1 MGIFLFLKKHKDK
14 HKADEH
20 KPHPPAPHPPP
31 PPPPPT
37 TASTTS
43 TTSTASTTKS
53 APIFLKPPCPKN
65 VEYAPPDGNCTFSTG
80 HKLYSKDDFIYQL
93 NSPYRSIGP
102 IDNSEISQKQNSVN
116 KAGGYSSPSFG
127 SNVQSATNGLYR
139 SQTKKFPRNPSS
151 STGINV
157 NNRNDLV
164 SQSNSPSYRSIR
176 PIDNS
181 KISQKQN
188 SVNNAGGYSTPSF
201 GSNVQSA
208 ANGLYRSRTNYSP
221 VNPSTST
228 GINVNNRND
237 LVSQSNSPSY
247 RSIDPI
253 DNNEISQKQNSVNNA
268 GGYSSPSFGSNVQSA
283 TNGLYRSQT
292 NNFPGNPSSSTGINQ
307 NSVNNAG
314 GYSSPSFG
322 SNVQSA
328 ANGLYRSRTNNFPG
342 NPSSSTGINVNNRND
357 LVSQSN
363 SPSYRS
369 IDPID
374 NNEISQKQN
383 SVNNAGGYSSPS
395 FGSNVQSAANGLYRS
410 KTNNFPGN
418 PSSSTGINVNN
429 QNDLVS
435 QSNSPSY
442 RSIRPIDN
450 SEISQKQ
457 NSVNNAGGYSSPSFG
472 SNVQSAANGLYRS
485 RTNNFPGNPSSS
497 TGINQNSVNN
507 AGGYSSPSFGSNVQ
521 SAANGLY
528 RSRTNN
534 FPGNPSSSTGI
545 NVNNQNDLVSQSNS
559 PSYRSIRPI
568 DNSEYHKSRN
578 SVNNALVATLRL
590 LLAAMFSLQPMDFI
604 EVEPIIL
611 LSQSNSPSYRSIRP
625 IDNNEISQKQNSV
638 NNAGGYSSAS
648 FGSNVQSATN
658 GLYRSQLNNY
668 PENPISSTGL
678 NLNNKNSLVSQS
690 NSPSYRS
697 IGPID
702 NSEISQKQN
711 SVNNAGGYSSPSFG
725 SNVQSANNG
734 LYRSRT
740 NYSPFLN
747 QNSPSYRSIRPI
759 DNSEISQ
766 KQNSVNTLVA
776 TLPLLLAAMSS
787 LQQMGF
793 IENSLVSQ
801 SNSPSYRS
809 IHPID
814 NSEISQKQNS
824 VNSAGG
830 YSSPSFGSNVQSAAN
845 GLYRSRT
852 NYSPVNPST
861 STGINVNNRN
871 DLVSQS
877 NSPSYRSIGP
887 IDNNEIS
894 QKQNSVNNA
903 GEYSSA
909 SFGSNVQSATNGL
922 YRISQSNSPLYR
934 SIGPIDNS
942 EISQK
947 QNSVNNAGGYSSASF
962 GSNVQS
968 ATNGL
973 YRSQTNNYPENP
985 SSSTGINVNNR
996 NDLVSQSNLPSYRS
1010 IRPIDNSEISQ
1021 KQNSVN
1027 SAGGYSSPSFGSNV
1041 QSAANGLYRS
1051 RTNYSPVNPSATSTG
1066 INVNNRND
1074 LVSQSNSPSYRSI
1087 GPIDNN
1093 EISQKQNSVN
1103 NAGEYSSASFGS
1115 NVQSATN
1122 GLYRSQPNNYP
1133 ENPISSTGLNLNN
1146 KNSLVSQSNSPLYR
1160 SIGPIDNSEI
1170 SQKQNSVN
1178 NAGGYSS
1185 ASFGSNVQSATNG
1198 LYRSQTNNYPE
1209 NPSSSTG
1216 INKYHKSRTQLITLV
1231 ATLSPSFGSNVQSAT
1246 NGLYRSQPNNFAGN
1260 PSSSTGINVNNRNDL
1275 ISQSNS
1281 PSYRSYGPV
1290 ANLEVSQN
1298 QNSLNNAGD
1307 YSSPSFGSNV
1317 QSATNG

>member
-1 MGIFLFLKKHKDK
+1 MLCRMSTVFQWIIIVTIVTVETNGHFLFLKKHKDK

-20 KPHPPAPHPPP
+20 KPHPPAPHPPPPP

-164 SQSNSPSYRSIR
+164 SQSNSPSYRSIG

-247 RSIDPI
+247 RSI
-253 DNNEISQKQNSVNNA
+253 
-268 GGYSSPSFGSNVQSA
+268 
-283 TNGLYRSQT
+283 
-292 NNFPGNPSSSTGINQ
+292 
-307 NSVNNAG
+307 
-314 GYSSPSFG
+314 
-322 SNVQSA
+322 
-328 ANGLYRSRTNNFPG
+328 
-342 NPSSSTGINVNNRND
+342 
-357 LVSQSN
+357 
-363 SPSYRS
+363 
-369 IDPID
+369 
-374 NNEISQKQN
+374 
-383 SVNNAGGYSSPS
+383 
-395 FGSNVQSAANGLYRS
+395 
-410 KTNNFPGN
+410 
-418 PSSSTGINVNN
+418 
-429 QNDLVS
+429 
-435 QSNSPSY
+435 
-442 RSIRPIDN
+442 RPIDN

-457 NSVNNAGGYSSPSFG
+457 NSVNN
-472 SNVQSAANGLYRS
+472 
-485 RTNNFPGNPSSS
+485 
-497 TGINQNSVNN
+497 
-507 AGGYSSPSFGSNVQ
+507 
-521 SAANGLY
+521 
-528 RSRTNN
+528 
-534 FPGNPSSSTGI
+534 
-545 NVNNQNDLVSQSNS
+545 
-559 PSYRSIRPI
+559 
-568 DNSEYHKSRN
+568 
-578 SVNNALVATLRL
+578 
-590 LLAAMFSLQPMDFI
+590 
-604 EVEPIIL
+604 
-611 LSQSNSPSYRSIRP
+611 
-625 IDNNEISQKQNSV
+625 
-638 NNAGGYSSAS
+638 
-648 FGSNVQSATN
+648 
-658 GLYRSQLNNY
+658 
-668 PENPISSTGL
+668 
-678 NLNNKNSLVSQS
+678 
-690 NSPSYRS
+690 
-697 IGPID
+697 
-702 NSEISQKQN
+702 
-711 SVNNAGGYSSPSFG
+711 
-725 SNVQSANNG
+725 
-734 LYRSRT
+734 
-740 NYSPFLN
+740 
-747 QNSPSYRSIRPI
+747 
-759 DNSEISQ
+759 
-766 KQNSVNTLVA
+766 
-776 TLPLLLAAMSS
+776 
-787 LQQMGF
+787 
-793 IENSLVSQ
+793 
-801 SNSPSYRS
+801 
-809 IHPID
+809 
-814 NSEISQKQNS
+814 
-824 VNSAGG
+824 AGG

-922 YRISQSNSPLYR
+922 YRSQPNNYPENPISSTGLNLNNKNSLVSQSNSPSYR

-1027 SAGGYSSPSFGSNV
+1027 
-1041 QSAANGLYRS
+1041 
-1051 RTNYSPVNPSATSTG
+1051 
-1066 INVNNRND
+1066 
-1074 LVSQSNSPSYRSI
+1074 
-1087 GPIDNN
+1087 
-1093 EISQKQNSVN
+1093 
-1103 NAGEYSSASFGS
+1103 
-1115 NVQSATN
+1115 
-1122 GLYRSQPNNYP
+1122 
-1133 ENPISSTGLNLNN
+1133 
-1146 KNSLVSQSNSPLYR
+1146 
-1160 SIGPIDNSEI
+1160 
-1170 SQKQNSVN
+1170 
-1178 NAGGYSS
+1178 NAGGYS
-1185 ASFGSNVQSATNG
+1185 
-1198 LYRSQTNNYPE
+1198 
-1209 NPSSSTG
+1209 
-1216 INKYHKSRTQLITLV
+1216 
-1231 ATLSPSFGSNVQSAT
+1231 SPSFGSNVQSAT